1 MTTVGNIGIGLLVL
15 IILWIVALIIF
26 VVAVRNQ
33 SNIGW
38 FAVAVAIVTTIILII
53 IPTEKQQEQLEQ
65 IVVTVSEEQVTVFFF
80 RLLDFVFDLQE
91 KDYGFVYRTLLLTFI
106 FLSVLIGFI
115 AFFIVHCT
123 EPIRAKTVKTF

>member
-1 MTTVGNIGIGLLVL
+1 MTTIGSIGIGLFVL

-33 SNIGW
+33 SNFGW
-38 FAVAVAIVTTIILII
+38 FAVGVALITTVILIT
-53 IPTEKQQEQLEQ
+53 IPTEKHLQPLED
-65 IVVTVSEEQVTVFFF
+65 IIVTVRKQRIFFIYIDNLVLSF
-80 RLLDFVFDLQE
+80 YLQE
-91 KDYGFVYRTLLLTFI
+91 KDYSFIYRILLLTFI
-106 FLSVLIGFI
+106 FLSAFIGFI